1 MYSNK
6 WPMGTR
12 VPAKTGTPLIFSGS
26 TSTTSLIFIVLF
38 LAAILALEFTKVP
51 STLCV
56 GFMPCGVWA
65 LSTHYSEWIVLC
77 LRISGASHR
86 QGYRDFQSMTL
97 HDRSNRAGVDSRC
110 PLPYDPLRSFRA
122 PFSACAG

>member
-51 STLCV
+51 STCV

-65 LSTHYSEWIVLC
+65 PSTHYSEWIVLC
-77 LRISGASHR
+77 FRISVASHR
-86 QGYRDFQSMTL
+86 QECRGFQSMTPRGRL
-97 HDRSNRAGVDSRC
+97 NRGGADSRC
-110 PLPYDPLRSFRA
+110 PSPGDPLQSYPE
-122 PFSACAG
+122 PFSAGAG